1 MSDSIPSAT
10 ADPEALDQSLP
21 SNAEDRKAA
30 AALSSLNTTE
40 LATDGEPAPGRSN
53 AEQEALGKAMSRLEI
68 ASEQGSVGKKSVEPF
83 KKEDVRRNVRIV
95 AADVTFLVCRGLE
108 DGMFRFFGAV
118 FANGLHIQADQ
129 LDVHRNRATE
139 LLRAQGGDV
148 TSAMREF
155 VSPSFGA

>member
-68 ASEQGSVGKKSVEPF
+68 ASGQGSVGKKSVEPF

-95 AADVTFLVCRGLE
+95 AADVTFL
-108 DGMFRFFGAV
+108 
-118 FANGLHIQADQ
+118 ADQ